1 MIPPNNPSPPSPG
14 WFSALLLCSKAADY
28 FVASDEQMTQGGR
41 RRALDAFPRR
51 PPFDAAAPV
60 PLTVFGINEATPG
73 ARWQALFAATWPAYR
88 NWYLQRDVRPR
99 PSLQLAQDMLAL
111 HMPELLPTYLRM
123 VELAAEV
130 TAASADDDD
139 VAARMLTLW
148 DPPRFLPGCSQAVIT
163 SPEIAV
169 CRNYDYSPELWE
181 RVVYSSRFGDRQV
194 IGNNDCLWGLIDG
207 MNSAGLVVSLSFGG
221 RRGSG
226 PGFAVSLVVRY
237 LLEVAAST
245 EQAREILRRMPVA
258 MAYNLTMVDAHSHLL
273 TAYVAPD
280 RAAEFSMSPIATNHR
295 GEVPD
300 SIEHAQQYASV
311 ERRDA
316 LVELLSEQPAA
327 DELVSAFLR
336 PPLYSTQYWRAFG
349 TVYTALYRPAEGAV
363 ELCWPDRRWVR
374 HFDDQDASFDV
385 VLQPS

>member
-1 MIPPNNPSPPSPG
+1 
-14 WFSALLLCSKAADY
+14 
-28 FVASDEQMTQGGR
+28 MTQGGR

-51 PPFDAAAPV
+51 PPFDADAPI

-73 ARWQALFAATWPAYR
+73 TRWQALFAATWPAYR
-88 NWYLQRDVRPR
+88 KWYLQRDVRPR
-99 PSLQLAQDMLAL
+99 PSLQLAQDMLAT

-123 VELAAEV
+123 VELAGEV
-130 TAASADDDD
+130 TAAQDTRANADDD

-163 SPEIAV
+163 TPEIAV

-181 RVVYSSRFGDRQV
+181 RVVYSSRFGDRRV

-237 LLEVAAST
+237 LLEVADST
-245 EQAREILRRMPVA
+245 EQAREILTTMPVA
-258 MAYNLTMVDAHSHLL
+258 MAYNLTVVDAERRVL
-273 TAYVAPD
+273 TAYVAPG
-280 RAAEFSMSPIATNHR
+280 RAAEFSTSPIATNHR
-295 GEVPD
+295 GEAPD
-300 SIEHAQQYASV
+300 SIEHARQYASV
-311 ERRDA
+311 ERRDCLA
-316 LVELLSEQPAA
+316 ELLAEQPDA
-327 DELVSAFLR
+327 DDLVAAFLR
-336 PPLYSTQYWRAFG
+336 PPLYSTHYWRAFG
-349 TVYTALYRPAEGAV
+349 TVYTALYRPADGYV

-374 HFDDQDASFDV
+374 HFDDRDASFDV

>member
-1 MIPPNNPSPPSPG
+1 
-14 WFSALLLCSKAADY
+14 
-28 FVASDEQMTQGGR
+28 MTQGRR

-51 PPFDAAAPV
+51 PPLDTDAPI

-88 NWYLQRDVRPR
+88 KWYLQRDVRAR
-99 PSLQLAQDMLAL
+99 PSLMMAQDMLAK

-123 VELAAEV
+123 VELADEV
-130 TAASADDDD
+130 TALSDERAGGQDD
-139 VAARMLTLW
+139 VAARMLTQW

-163 SPEIAV
+163 APEIAV

-181 RVVYSSRFGDRQV
+181 RVVYSSRFGARQV

-207 MNSAGLVVSLSFGG
+207 MNSDGLVVSLSFGG

-245 EQAREILRRMPVA
+245 EQARKILTRMPVA
-258 MAYNLTMVDAHSHLL
+258 MAYNLTIVDAEKRVL
-273 TAYVAPD
+273 TAYVAPG
-280 RAAEFSMSPIATNHR
+280 REAEFTTSPIATNHR

-311 ERRDA
+311 ERRAA
-316 LVELLSEQPAA
+316 LADLLTERPDTA
-327 DELVSAFLR
+327 DLVSAFLR

-349 TVYTALYRPAEGAV
+349 TVYTALYRPADRSV
-363 ELCWPDRRWVR
+363 ELYWPDRRWVR
-374 HFDDQDASFDV
+374 HFDDEDASFDV
-385 VLQPS
+385 LLQPC

>member
-1 MIPPNNPSPPSPG
+1 
-14 WFSALLLCSKAADY
+14 
-28 FVASDEQMTQGGR
+28 MTQGGR

-51 PPFDAAAPV
+51 PPFDADAPI
-60 PLTVFGINEATPG
+60 PLTVYGINEAIPG

-88 NWYLQRDVRPR
+88 KWYLQRDVRAR
-99 PSLQLAQDMLAL
+99 PSLAVAQDMLGT
-111 HMPELLPTYLRM
+111 HMPELMPTYLRM
-123 VELAAEV
+123 VELAGDV
-130 TAASADDDD
+130 TATTGAGDNADDD

-163 SPEIAV
+163 TPETAV

-207 MNSAGLVVSLSFGG
+207 MNSDGLVISLSFGG

-237 LLEVAAST
+237 LLEVASST
-245 EQAREILRRMPVA
+245 EQAGEILRRMPVA
-258 MAYNLTMVDAHSHLL
+258 MAYNLTMVDAEKRVL
-273 TAYVAPD
+273 TAYVAPG
-280 RAAEFSMSPIATNHR
+280 RAAEFASSPIATNHR
-295 GEVPD
+295 GEIPD

-311 ERRDA
+311 ERRECLA
-316 LVELLSEQPAA
+316 ELLADQPGA
-327 DELVSAFLR
+327 DDLVSAFLR
-336 PPLYSTQYWRAFG
+336 PPLYSTHYWRAFG
-349 TVYTALYRPAEGAV
+349 TVYTALYRPAAGCV

-374 HFDDQDASFDV
+374 HFDDEDASFDV
-385 VLQPS
+385 VLQPG